1 MAPKAKI
8 AKACKAM
15 KNLGY
20 SEKTV
25 RPVVKEL
32 LELYENNWMLIEEDN
47 YRVLAE
53 AILDREEQKA
63 RSNELE
69 HLNAWSEDEAE
80 ENEPPLKRSKLSS
93 QKNQSS
99 PSLHA
104 FKPNSSNEL
113 ENQPSDEQ
121 KKDGSTYE
129 KHQDKDVELKAPYMS
144 NYCHG
149 KGKTSRSPSLVVEEP
164 AKEIKLISD
173 RGTDESNSLMPLG
186 YLGNS
191 GDESGSCCDFSEK
204 RMITYERENYTVFG
218 KEKGNLHDDDLAFEE
233 NVFDKHRC
241 EASAESE
248 PLSYDL
254 PGLEG
259 PLAVVPPDP
268 PRLLLEGCSHEN
280 YSSAKANCSIFPEV
294 IDLDAEVLSP
304 CLLQKD
310 ACAGE
315 KSSDLEGNHSESM
328 NYTQSEAQEYGNVTR
343 DSLKLDVA
351 SSSGGEVKISLMVKS
366 ALGSDFHVPSLESVL
381 KQVEEQCLKSYMIPQ
396 TGFSMLRLMKEVC
409 ECFLAAGTTSTYT
422 EDVNPANL
430 VSSLGISDS
439 EAGPAKG
446 IDHQLSVC
454 SKSATINMNDT
465 VRIQNL
471 FEVSPQI
478 PRFFGSVHLD
488 LSRCRISLTMAVN
501 VSSEKERSIMK
512 LNSCTPSSSRMMIVQ
527 KQHCYHYIADITK
540 GQEANEISL
549 INEINQDRCP
559 TFNYISENVTYQ
571 NADVR
576 FFLGSIPDENCC
588 PNCFGDCLSFE
599 IPCNCAGKTGGEF
612 AYTSGGLV
620 KEKFLDN
627 FISMNLKHAAQRHNL
642 FYCQD
647 CPLERSN
654 GKNLSGKCNGH
665 IVRNF
670 IKECWYKCGCS
681 MKCSNRVVQQGIKA
695 KLQVFMT
702 PEPKGW
708 GLRTLEDLP
717 KGAFI
722 CEYVGEVVTN
732 RELFERNMQSTVYR
746 HVFPVLL
753 DAGWSSGGVL
763 ADEQALCLDAAVYG
777 NVARFI
783 NHRCFDANLVQIPVE
798 IETPD
803 HHYYHLAFFTT
814 RKVNAMEE
822 LTWDY
827 GIDFSDHQPAKAFE
841 CYCASKFCRDSK
853 SI

>member
-1 MAPKAKI
+1 MASKAKI

-15 KNLGY
+15 KTLGY
-20 SEKTV
+20 SGKTV

-32 LELYENNWMLIEEDN
+32 LELYENNWMLIEEDS
-47 YRVLAE
+47 YRVLVE
-53 AILDREEQKA
+53 AILDREEQK
-63 RSNELE
+63 SQINESE

-99 PSLHA
+99 PLLHA
-104 FKPNSSNEL
+104 FRPNSSNEL
-113 ENQPSDEQ
+113 ENQPSYKQ
-121 KKDGSTYE
+121 MKDQSTCE
-129 KHQDKDVELKAPYMS
+129 KHQDKDVEIEAPYTS

-149 KGKTSRSPSLVVEEP
+149 KRKTSSSPSLVVEEQ
-164 AKEIKLISD
+164 AKGTKLISD
-173 RGTDESNSLMPLG
+173 RETDESNSLVPLAH
-186 YLGNS
+186 LGNN
-191 GDESGSCCDFSEK
+191 GDESDSCCDFLGK
-204 RMITYERENYTVFG
+204 RMITYERENCTFFC
-218 KEKGNLHDDDLAFEE
+218 KETGNLHDDDLAFKE
-233 NVFDKHRC
+233 NVFDKHLC

-254 PGLEG
+254 PGFEV
-259 PLAVVPPDP
+259 PHAVVPPDP
-268 PRLLLEGCSHEN
+268 PRLLLEGCSHAN
-280 YSSAKANCSIFPEV
+280 YPSAKANCSIFPEV

-304 CLLQKD
+304 CLPQKD
-310 ACAGE
+310 AYSGE
-315 KSSDLEGNHSESM
+315 RSSGLEGNHSEFV
-328 NYTQSEAQEYGNVTR
+328 NYTQSEEQRYENVTR

-366 ALGSDFHVPSLESVL
+366 ALRSDFHVPSLESVL
-381 KQVEEQCLKSYMIPQ
+381 KQVEEQFLKSYMIPQ
-396 TGFSMLRLMKEVC
+396 TDFSMLRLMNEVC
-409 ECFLAAGTTSTYT
+409 EHFLVAGTTSTYT
-422 EDVNPANL
+422 EDVNPANV
-430 VSSLGISDS
+430 VSSLGISEDPDS
-439 EAGPAKG
+439 EDGPAKG
-446 IDHQLSVC
+446 IDHQLSLC
-454 SKSATINMNDT
+454 SKSTIMNDS

-488 LSRCRISLTMAVN
+488 LSRCRISLTVDVN
-501 VSSEKERSIMK
+501 VSSKKERSIME
-512 LNSCTPSSSRMMIVQ
+512 LNNCTPSSSRMMIAQ
-527 KQHCYHYIADITK
+527 KQHCYHYIEDITK
-540 GQEANEISL
+540 GQEAYGISL
-549 INEINQDRCP
+549 INEINEDRYP

-571 NADVR
+571 NAHVR
-576 FFLGSIPDENCC
+576 FFLGSISEENCC
-588 PNCFGDCLSFE
+588 PNCFGDCLSLE

-627 FISMNLKHAAQRHNL
+627 LISLKHAAQRRNL
-642 FYCQD
+642 FYCED

-654 GKNLSGKCNGH
+654 GKNSSGKCRGH

-722 CEYVGEVVTN
+722 CEYVGEVITR

-753 DAGWSSGGVL
+753 DAGWSSRVL
-763 ADEQALCLDAAVYG
+763 KDEEALCLDAAVYG

-814 RKVNAMEE
+814 REVNALEE

-827 GIDFSDHQPAKAFE
+827 GIDFNDYQPAKAFH
-841 CYCASKFCRDSK
+841 CYSGSKFCRDHK

>member
-1 MAPKAKI
+1 MVSKAKI

-15 KNLGY
+15 KTLGY
-20 SEKTV
+20 SGKTV

-32 LELYENNWMLIEEDN
+32 LELYENNWMLIEEDS
-47 YRVLAE
+47 YRVLVE
-53 AILDREEQKA
+53 AILDREEQK
-63 RSNELE
+63 SQINELE
-69 HLNAWSEDEAE
+69 HLNARSEDEAE

-93 QKNQSS
+93 QENQPS
-99 PSLHA
+99 PLLHA
-104 FKPNSSNEL
+104 FKPNCSNEL
-113 ENQPSDEQ
+113 ENQPSDKQ
-121 KKDGSTYE
+121 KKDQSTYE

-144 NYCHG
+144 NYGHG
-149 KGKTSRSPSLVVEEP
+149 KRKTSSSPSLVVQEQ
-164 AKEIKLISD
+164 AKGPKLISD
-173 RGTDESNSLMPLG
+173 LGTDSNSLVPLAP
-186 YLGNS
+186 LGNS
-191 GDESGSCCDFSEK
+191 GDESDSCCDFSEK
-204 RMITYERENYTVFG
+204 RKITYDRENYTFLC
-218 KEKGNLHDDDLAFEE
+218 KETGNLRDDDLAVEE
-233 NVFDKHRC
+233 NVFDKHLF

-248 PLSYDL
+248 SLSYDL
-254 PGLEG
+254 PGFEA
-259 PLAVVPPDP
+259 PLAMVPPDP
-268 PRLLLEGCSHEN
+268 PQLPLEGCSHEN
-280 YSSAKANCSIFPEV
+280 YPSAKPNCSIFPEV

-310 ACAGE
+310 AYSGE
-315 KSSDLEGNHSESM
+315 RSSDLEGNHSKFM
-328 NYTQSEAQEYGNVTR
+328 NYTQSEAHGYENVTR

-366 ALGSDFHVPSLESVL
+366 ALRSDFHVPSLESVL
-381 KQVEEQCLKSYMIPQ
+381 KQVEEQFLNSYMIPQ
-396 TGFSMLRLMKEVC
+396 TDFSMLRLMKEVC

-422 EDVNPANL
+422 EDVNPANV
-430 VSSLGISDS
+430 VSSLGISEDPDS

-446 IDHQLSVC
+446 IDHQLSLC
-454 SKSATINMNDT
+454 SKSTIMNDS

-478 PRFFGSVHLD
+478 PRFSGSVHLD
-488 LSRCRISLTMAVN
+488 LSRCRISLTLDVN
-501 VSSEKERSIMK
+501 VSSKKERSIME
-512 LNSCTPSSSRMMIVQ
+512 LNSCTPSSRMMIVQ
-527 KQHCYHYIADITK
+527 KQHCYHYIEDITK
-540 GQEANEISL
+540 GQEAYGISL
-549 INEINQDRCP
+549 INEINEDRCP
-559 TFNYISENVTYQ
+559 AFNYISENVTYQ
-571 NADVR
+571 NAHVR
-576 FFLGSIPDENCC
+576 FFLGSISEENCC
-588 PNCFGDCLSFE
+588 PNCFGDCLSLE

-627 FISMNLKHAAQRHNL
+627 LISMKHAAQRHNL

-654 GKNLSGKCNGH
+654 SKNLSGKCRGH

-681 MKCSNRVVQQGIKA
+681 MKCSNRVVQQGIKT

-702 PEPKGW
+702 PEQKGW

-717 KGAFI
+717 KGAFV
-722 CEYVGEVVTN
+722 CEYVGEVITK

-746 HVFPVLL
+746 HVFRVMT
-753 DAGWSSGGVL
+753 
-763 ADEQALCLDAAVYG
+763 
-777 NVARFI
+777 
-783 NHRCFDANLVQIPVE
+783 IPVE

-827 GIDFSDHQPAKAFE
+827 GVEFNDYQPAKAFH
-841 CYCASKFCRDSK
+841 CYCGSKFCRDQK
-853 SI
+853 SLCKDLVTLS